1 MQASRT
7 ALPSP
12 LISTST
18 SWPLLT
24 FSTVTIWV
32 GWACSAAATT
42 EKAAHARKPKSKLR
56 LTAFV
61 VDAMTVSLFN

>member
-1 MQASRT
+1 V
-7 ALPSP
+7 
-12 LISTST
+12 
-18 SWPLLT
+18 T
-24 FSTVTIWV
+24 FWV